1 MRKTGCLKAIIYFY
15 SNAVR
20 GIFSIRVTPASRS
33 LYFYQLRV
41 WLHRTL
47 RLPAAQTLKPMC
59 RLKPTRRMRAVHTH
73 FAVQTIVLKLV
84 SKHHLLLYLEKMPS
98 VSKRASDG
106 IFYPAVYY
114 PIRLNTKSQT
124 PCPRRLPRASNLVSG
139 R

>member
-59 RLKPTRRMRAVHTH
+59 RLKPTRMRAVYMR

-84 SKHHLLLYLEKMPS
+84 SKHHSLLYLEKMPS
-98 VSKRASDG
+98 VSKHASDG
-106 IFYPAVYY
+106 IFF
-114 PIRLNTKSQT
+114 IRRSVI
-124 PCPRRLPRASNLVSG
+124 RSV
-139 R
+139 